1 MGMVG
6 TRLNNKLDR
15 SFRKLCKDRGLTM
28 AQGLAMSVE
37 TFVSNGLSGDM
48 IKDDIKAEAE
58 TMLTS
63 VSTIEEKLEKV
74 KQLEVEIKKESAKR
88 GSREK
93 GHAGSSISN
102 LIFPDLVVIDRI
114 KHLKSELNT
123 LLQEIETVR
132 KASKD
137 ELP

>member
-28 AQGLAMSVE
+28 AQGLAISVE
-37 TFVSNGLSGDM
+37 TFVGNGLSGDM

-63 VSTIEEKLEKV
+63 VATIEEKLEKV
-74 KQLEVEIKKESAKR
+74 KQLESEIKKESAKH

-93 GHAGSSISN
+93 EAAGSSISN
-102 LIFPDLVVIDRI
+102 LMFPDPVVIDRI
-114 KHLKSELNT
+114 KNLKSELNA
-123 LLQEIETVR
+123 LLQEIEADQKV
-132 KASKD
+132 SK
-137 ELP
+137 E